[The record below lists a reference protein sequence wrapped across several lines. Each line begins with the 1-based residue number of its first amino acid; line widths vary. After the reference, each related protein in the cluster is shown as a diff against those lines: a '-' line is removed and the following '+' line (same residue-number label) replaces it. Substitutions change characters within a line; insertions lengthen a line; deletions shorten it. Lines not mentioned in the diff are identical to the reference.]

1 MSVSVGHAQPQTQQ
15 KISAPGQYSGYTSP
29 EYKSWTTTSQYV
41 AMRDGVRLAVDVY
54 MPADGPERDKFPTIL
69 IMTPYHRASVTDT
82 GEILTPLNSEPAE
95 RPEGLPLLLS
105 YGYVI
110 MVADVRGTGASF
122 GFRST
127 VFSPEEQADGNDLL
141 NWIAAQ
147 PWSDGNVGMIG
158 ASYRAITQLLY
169 AGNGNP
175 ALKCIVPRHALFGLY
190 DTVYPGWASQQLLHL
205 QVQAVSPV
213 PGRQQGAAELWHL
226 AQQTGG

>member
-1 MSVSVGHAQPQTQQ
+1 
-15 KISAPGQYSGYTSP
+15 
-29 EYKSWTTTSQYV
+29 
-41 AMRDGVRLAVDVY
+41 
-54 MPADGPERDKFPTIL
+54 
-69 IMTPYHRASVTDT
+69 
-82 GEILTPLNSEPAE
+82 
-95 RPEGLPLLLS
+95 
-105 YGYVI
+105 

-175 ALKCIVPRHALFGLY
+175 ALKCIVPRHALFDLY
-190 DTVYPGWASQQLLHL
+190 DTVYPGGLPNNFFISRYKLSVQL
-205 QVQAVSPV
+205 
-213 PGRQQGAAELWHL
+213 PGRQQSAAEL
-226 AQQTGG
+226 